1 METNQLLQQLGIR
14 AGESVLADIHYV
26 LTGRY
31 KGQWSITVRGKV
43 VAHLAEAVLTGG
55 VVARVN
61 EVARQRV
68 ICGIRGNGNPICS
81 HPSKDGTH
89 DSHGHR
95 SVHAKF
101 RGQWCPGETA
111 PPTAN
116 RISYNPHVSGTF
128 HRYDG
133 RTRGASVLSAPR
145 VIFGRGGI
153 AYI

>member
-89 DSHGHR
+89 D
-95 SVHAKF
+95 
-101 RGQWCPGETA
+101 T
-111 PPTAN
+111 
-116 RISYNPHVSGTF
+116 
-128 HRYDG
+128 
-133 RTRGASVLSAPR
+133 
-145 VIFGRGGI
+145 GI
-153 AYI
+153 AQSMRSFAGNGAPEKPHHPQRTVSATTRMSAAHFIGTTDGLAARAYCQHHE